1 MNIDRAL
8 MLVTGLALAATLVG
22 CTPVDRGFGDS
33 SRTNLAVQV
42 VDPDPVHTGAA
53 SVSGEK
59 MGDAAERYR
68 IGTVKQPVGIKTTT
82 GLTGASGSGQ

>member
-1 MNIDRAL
+1 MNIDRAG
-8 MLVTGLALAATLVG
+8 MLAAAGLAVGLAG

-42 VDPDPVHTGAA
+42 IDPDPVHTGAA

-59 MGDAAERYR
+59 MSDATERYR
-68 IGTVKQPVGIKTTT
+68 KGAVKKPVGIKTTS

>member
-8 MLVTGLALAATLVG
+8 MLGAGLALACALGG

-42 VDPDPVHTGAA
+42 IDPDPAHAGAA

-59 MGDAAERYR
+59 MGEAAERYR
-68 IGTVKQPVGIKTTT
+68 TGTVKKPVGIKTTT

>member
-8 MLVTGLALAATLVG
+8 MLGAGLALVLAG

-42 VDPDPVHTGAA
+42 VEPDPVHAGTA

-59 MGDAAERYR
+59 MGDAVERYR
-68 IGTVKQPVGIKTTT
+68 TGEVKQPVGIKTTT
-82 GLTGASGSGQ
+82 GLTGASGGGQ